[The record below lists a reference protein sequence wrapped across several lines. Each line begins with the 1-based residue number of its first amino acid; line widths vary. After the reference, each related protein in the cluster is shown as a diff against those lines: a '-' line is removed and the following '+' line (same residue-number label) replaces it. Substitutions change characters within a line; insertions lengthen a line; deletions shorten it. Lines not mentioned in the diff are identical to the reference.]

1 MKHFLNTIII
11 ILSFIIITFG
21 WSISKTFIDKNST
34 IRKGSS
40 KIESTKKIKLFENY
54 DNQTLKVGILNGCGV
69 SGVGN
74 QFSEMLSS
82 RYGLVI
88 VRTENADNF
97 DYEMTKVCLLY
108 TSPSPRDQRGSRMPS
123 SA

>member
-34 IRKGSS
+34 LRKGSS
-40 KIESTKKIKLFENY
+40 KVESATKIKLFENY

-69 SGVGN
+69 SGIGN
-74 QFSEMLSS
+74 QFSEILSS
-82 RYGLVI
+82 KYGLVI
-88 VRTENADNF
+88 VRTENANNF
-97 DYEMTKVCLLY
+97 NYEMTKVAVSY
-108 TSPSPRDQRGSRMPS
+108 THLTLPTK
-123 SA
+123 A